1 MPKEILAMRRVLTLT
16 AREKSKFIK
25 ILDNYDIPLEL
36 FPDELEMLETE
47 LNFFFAK
54 KYGYSGTGRRG
65 KVSPRRTTAPR
76 KLSAWN
82 KYVKNKRNHIKY
94 RDGKLN
100 LKKMGV
106 AFRRSRR

>member
-1 MPKEILAMRRVLTLT
+1 MPKGAMRRVLTLT

-36 FPDELEMLETE
+36 YPDELEMLETE

-65 KVSPRRTTAPR
+65 QVSPRRTTAPKR
-76 KLSAWN
+76 KLSAWQ

>member
-1 MPKEILAMRRVLTLT
+1 MPVKKLTK
-16 AREKSKFIK
+16 RQF
-25 ILDNYDIPLEL
+25 DNIYDIARYEDLSIL
-36 FPDELEMLETE
+36 VDEL
-47 LNFFFAK
+47 NIAFAEI
-54 KYGYSGTGRRG
+54 YGYTERRSTRGTMAQRSRIA
-65 KVSPRRTTAPR
+65 PRKKKTR